1 MKPNEL
7 SELFNLSERRK
18 YNIVNRWVDA
28 VLRTEADIIEY
39 CREGAIVLATDD
51 YDNIDKFPTVDV
63 AVLCGYKIE
72 NGHRKLIVRK
82 LTDLSTSVTV
92 EHAVPLRNTFK
103 PVVLNVARDKTPFT
117 CRVIGYLFTDNI
129 LTVNVVGCESSGN
142 NYYPLEDF
150 QTIKK
155 DSE

>member
-18 YNIVNRWVDA
+18 YDIVKSGVDSA
-28 VLRTEADIIEY
+28 LLTEADIIEY
-39 CREGAIVLATDD
+39 CRVGAIVLATDD
-51 YDNIDKFPTVDV
+51 YDDIDKFPTVDV

-82 LTDLSTSVTV
+82 LTDLNTSVTV
-92 EHAVPLRNTFK
+92 EHAVPLCNYFK
-103 PVVLNVARDKTPFT
+103 PVVLNVASDMTPFT
-117 CRVIGYLFTDNI
+117 CRVIGYLFSDNI
-129 LTVNVVGCESSGN
+129 LTVKVVGSKGLGN
-142 NYYPLEDF
+142 HYYRLEKF

-155 DSE
+155 DS

>member
-1 MKPNEL
+1 MKTNEL

-18 YNIVNRWVDA
+18 YDILKSGITVA
-28 VLRTEADIIEY
+28 LCTEAEIIEY

-51 YDNIDKFPTVDV
+51 YDDIDKFPTVDV

-82 LTDLSTSVTV
+82 LTDLNVSVTV
-92 EHAVPLRNTFK
+92 EHAVPFCNFFK
-103 PVVLNVARDKTPFT
+103 PVVLNVARNTTPCT
-117 CRVIGYLFTDNI
+117 CRVIGYRVSDNL
-129 LTVNVVGCESSGN
+129 LTVKVVGCESSGN
-142 NYYPLEDF
+142 LYYPLEDF

-155 DSE
+155 DS

>member
-18 YNIVNRWVDA
+18 YDIVRCGVYSI
-28 VLRTEADIIEY
+28 LRTEADIIKY

-72 NGHRKLIVRK
+72 NGHRKFIVRK
-82 LTDLSTSVTV
+82 LTDLNTSVTV
-92 EHAVPLRNTFK
+92 EHAVPLCDSLK
-103 PVVLNVARDKTPFT
+103 PVVLNVARNMIPVT

-129 LTVNVVGCESSGN
+129 LTVNVVGSESSEN
-142 NYYPLEDF
+142 YYYPLEDF

-155 DSE
+155 DS

>member
-18 YNIVNRWVDA
+18 YDIVRCGVNS

-82 LTDLSTSVTV
+82 LTDLNTSVTV
-92 EHAVPLRNTFK
+92 EHAIPLCNSFK
-103 PVVLNVARDKTPFT
+103 PVVLNVARNMTPFT
-117 CRVIGYLFTDNI
+117 CKVIGYLFTDNI

-142 NYYPLEDF
+142 SYYPLEDF
-150 QTIKK
+150 QAIKK
-155 DSE
+155 DL

>member
-18 YNIVNRWVDA
+18 YDIVKSGVNA
-28 VLRTEADIIEY
+28 ALPTESDIIEY

-72 NGHRKLIVRK
+72 DRHRKLIVRK
-82 LTDLSTSVTV
+82 LTDLKTSVTV
-92 EHAVPLRNTFK
+92 EHAVPLCNYFK
-103 PVVLNVARDKTPFT
+103 PVVLNVARNMIPCT
-117 CRVIGYLFTDNI
+117 CKVIGYRFPDNI

-142 NYYPLEDF
+142 QYYPLEDF

-155 DSE
+155 DS

>member
-18 YNIVNRWVDA
+18 YDIVKSGVNT
-28 VLRTEADIIEY
+28 VLRSEVDIIEY

-51 YDNIDKFPTVDV
+51 YDNIDTFPTVDV

-82 LTDLSTSVTV
+82 LTDLNTSVTV
-92 EHAVPLRNTFK
+92 KHAVPLCKYFK
-103 PVVLNVARDKTPFT
+103 PVVLNVAPNMIPCT
-117 CRVIGYLFTDNI
+117 CGVIGYLFTDNI

-142 NYYPLEDF
+142 NYYPLEVF

>member
-7 SELFNLSERRK
+7 SELFNFSERTK
-18 YNIVNRWVDA
+18 YDIVKRGVNS

-51 YDNIDKFPTVDV
+51 YDNIDKFPIIDV

-82 LTDLSTSVTV
+82 LTDLNTSVTV
-92 EHAVPLRNTFK
+92 EHAVPLSRYYQ
-103 PVVLNVARDKTPFT
+103 PVVLNVARNMIPFT
-117 CRVIGYLFTDNI
+117 CEVIGYLFSDNI

-142 NYYPLEDF
+142 SYYPLEYF

-155 DSE
+155 DS

>member
-7 SELFNLSERRK
+7 SELFNLSERKK
-18 YNIVNRWVDA
+18 YDIVKSGVDSA
-28 VLRTEADIIEY
+28 LRTEADIIEY
-39 CREGAIVLATDD
+39 CNEGAIVLATDD

-82 LTDLSTSVTV
+82 LTDLNVSVTV
-92 EHAVPLRNTFK
+92 KHAVPLCNYFK
-103 PVVLNVARDKTPFT
+103 PVVLNVAGDMTPFT
-117 CRVIGYLFTDNI
+117 CRVIGYLFSDNI
-129 LTVNVVGCESSGN
+129 LTVRVVGCEGAGN
-142 NYYPLEDF
+142 NYYRLEGF

-155 DSE
+155 DS

>member
-7 SELFNLSERRK
+7 SELFNLSERKK
-18 YNIVNRWVDA
+18 YDIVKSGVNSA
-28 VLRTEADIIEY
+28 LRTEADIIEY
-39 CREGAIVLATDD
+39 CEEGAIVLATDD

-82 LTDLSTSVTV
+82 LTDLNVSVTV
-92 EHAVPLRNTFK
+92 EHAVPLCNYFK
-103 PVVLNVARDKTPFT
+103 PVVLNVGVNMAPFT
-117 CRVIGYLFTDNI
+117 CSVIGYLFSDNI
-129 LTVNVVGCESSGN
+129 LTVRNVGCESFGN
-142 NYYPLEDF
+142 NYYRLEDF

-155 DSE
+155 DS